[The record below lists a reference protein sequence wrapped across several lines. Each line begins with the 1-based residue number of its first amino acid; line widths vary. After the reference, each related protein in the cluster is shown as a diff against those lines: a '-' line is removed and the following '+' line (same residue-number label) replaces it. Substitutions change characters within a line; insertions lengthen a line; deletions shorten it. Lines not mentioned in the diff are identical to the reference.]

1 MSCTLCKLSC
11 NNCFALR
18 VWSAKETK
26 STSYFFFVPFRWHYQ
41 FYSFQIIKEYKSGAV
56 TRACALRWHLLKQF
70 FFTYELGWLNEGSL
84 PFAPAISRCHWQQF
98 HRHLH
103 QLEQKKNKKSN
114 FSRLLN
120 NMKTLQF
127 CFLACSLKIDT
138 PECFI
143 VISLPPPPPPPKK
156 VSTLITVKGGYLK
169 LSPDR

>member
-18 VWSAKETK
+18 AWSAKETK
-26 STSYFFFVPFRWHYQ
+26 SPSYFFFVPFRWHYQ

-103 QLEQKKNKKSN
+103 QLEQKKNKQLN
-114 FSRLLN
+114 FSRLLFSRLFSKN
-120 NMKTLQF
+120 RHPGILQCNF
-127 CFLACSLKIDT
+127 PA
-138 PECFI
+138 
-143 VISLPPPPPPPKK
+143 PPHPPPPKK
-156 VSTLITVKGGYLK
+156 VSTLISVEGGYVK